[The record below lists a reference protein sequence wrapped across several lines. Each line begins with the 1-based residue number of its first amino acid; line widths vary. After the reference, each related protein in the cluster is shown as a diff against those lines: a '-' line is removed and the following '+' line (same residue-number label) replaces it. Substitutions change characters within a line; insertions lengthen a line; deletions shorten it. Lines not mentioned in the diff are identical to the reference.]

1 MRNDT
6 FNFMLISIILII
18 SILLCCFLI
27 CTIRCYLEY
36 REDRKNTINTIQN
49 LSAAN
54 YPINGII
61 IGQNQPDEIIEQ
73 NQLDENI
80 IINFRLNCIESEP
93 EPELEP
99 EP

>member
-6 FNFMLISIILII
+6 FNFMLISIILLI

-27 CTIRCYLEY
+27 CSIRCYLEY

-54 YPINGII
+54 QPDEI

-73 NQLDENI
+73 NQPDENI

-99 EP
+99 VP

>member
-49 LSAAN
+49 LSVN
-54 YPINGII
+54 YNIDGII

-93 EPELEP
+93 EPEPELES
-99 EP
+99 